1 MKLKKQQR
9 QQQQEF
15 HITRSYRPALLAP
28 VFCCHSNH
36 DHPHGPVRKL
46 KKLRFRYT
54 VIYVTSTGSL
64 EAVLRDNRS
73 LVVRAPNQRNLPQ
86 TV

>member
-1 MKLKKQQR
+1 MKLKKQQW

-36 DHPHGPVRKL
+36 DHPHGPVRKI
-46 KKLRFRYT
+46 KKTTLQIHCYICNF
-54 VIYVTSTGSL
+54 
-64 EAVLRDNRS
+64 NRKPRG
-73 LVVRAPNQRNLPQ
+73 RAS
-86 TV
+86 